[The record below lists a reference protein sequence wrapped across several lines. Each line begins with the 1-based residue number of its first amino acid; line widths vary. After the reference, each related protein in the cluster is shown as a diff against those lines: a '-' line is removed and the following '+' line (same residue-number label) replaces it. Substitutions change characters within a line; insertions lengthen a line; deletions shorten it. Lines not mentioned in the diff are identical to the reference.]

1 MGNEDFMKSEKLQTK
16 INKYFTIFIVC
27 IIVTLSVMIGRYSG
41 YKLQTETGENLTDMA
56 GQISAQLDQ
65 FMWNHYHQLDMLKAA
80 SSLVSDENYRTDST
94 LIKQLQDSFPS
105 FSWVGVTDANG
116 IVKASSGDV
125 LLDSDISARPV
136 FIEGAKGDFIGDVHE
151 ALLLSELLPNPS
163 GEPLRFV
170 DISSPLYDKEGNFKG
185 VLAAH
190 LNWNWAQERVA
201 MTADT
206 FSDSKRMEVL
216 VLSKDYDV
224 LLGPNELIGESLEQ
238 TMGPVIRSSERHWA
252 SITWPDKQKYLTG
265 FSTSA
270 GYDDYSGLGWTV
282 VVRQPVNIA
291 YQNIVQLLLWLAVS
305 GVFLL
310 FLFMILGGAISRKLT
325 EPLNELSEVAT
336 LLKAGHKVPMPDCNG
351 IYELEKLE
359 SALSDL
365 FSDLNVTDAA
375 LCEMKTIATTDPLT
389 GLKNRLAFETYINQ
403 CSGMLD
409 QSAQSLAILYMD
421 LDGFKTVND
430 QFGHDI
436 GDKLLIEISRRLT
449 AAVRSNEIIARIG
462 GDEFLIALI
471 APVDMTASNVE
482 QTAQR
487 IIKAINQPFYCEN
500 HKIQVG
506 CSIGSAVFPGDST
519 EPQTVIKY
527 ADKALYYSKSHDKNR
542 LTSYA
547 SIGIE

>member
-265 FSTSA
+265 FS
-270 GYDDYSGLGWTV
+270 
-282 VVRQPVNIA
+282 IA
-291 YQNIVQLLLWLAVS
+291 
-305 GVFLL
+305 
-310 FLFMILGGAISRKLT
+310 
-325 EPLNELSEVAT
+325 
-336 LLKAGHKVPMPDCNG
+336 
-351 IYELEKLE
+351 
-359 SALSDL
+359 
-365 FSDLNVTDAA
+365 
-375 LCEMKTIATTDPLT
+375 
-389 GLKNRLAFETYINQ
+389 
-403 CSGMLD
+403 
-409 QSAQSLAILYMD
+409 
-421 LDGFKTVND
+421 
-430 QFGHDI
+430 
-436 GDKLLIEISRRLT
+436 
-449 AAVRSNEIIARIG
+449 
-462 GDEFLIALI
+462 
-471 APVDMTASNVE
+471 
-482 QTAQR
+482 
-487 IIKAINQPFYCEN
+487 
-500 HKIQVG
+500 
-506 CSIGSAVFPGDST
+506 
-519 EPQTVIKY
+519 
-527 ADKALYYSKSHDKNR
+527 
-542 LTSYA
+542 
-547 SIGIE
+547 